1 MVSWEN
7 KEGPAKPEMGFLTIK
22 ENAALAFQQIGHLK
36 NICVYNT
43 QQVPHLPLGKA
54 IKIMTVQCPALAARQ
69 KQLTSLYLQ
78 LGRLRQL
85 DGVQTSGKVLN
96 WPKSLFGFLCTTLP
110 KNPNELLG
118 QLPRFQS
125 LQYNEHLEPSSNL
138 HQCWFLIFYC
148 FFH

>member
-1 MVSWEN
+1 MVSFRKREI
-7 KEGPAKPEMGFLTIK
+7 AKPEMGFLTIK

-43 QQVPHLPLGKA
+43 RQVPHLPLGKA

-96 WPKSLFGFLCTTLP
+96 WPKSSFGFFMYHLAKKP
-110 KNPNELLG
+110 KMNFWAN
-118 QLPRFQS
+118 S
-125 LQYNEHLEPSSNL
+125 LDFRVCRTMNTWNQAQTSISVG
-138 HQCWFLIFYC
+138 F
-148 FFH
+148 